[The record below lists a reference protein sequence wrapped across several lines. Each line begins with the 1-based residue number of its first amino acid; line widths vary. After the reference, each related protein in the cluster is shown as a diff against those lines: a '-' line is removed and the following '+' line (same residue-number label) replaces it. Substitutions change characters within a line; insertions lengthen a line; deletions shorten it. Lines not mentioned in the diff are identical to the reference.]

1 MSQRCSGYTR
11 QPNDF
16 YQTPAWVTLAL
27 LPHLPRQ
34 PKLVWEPASGEGAI
48 LGVLMANHIKAI
60 GTDISGGHDFLAHT
74 VLPPGVDSIIT
85 NAPFNKGPQFVRHA
99 LGLLESGRGF
109 AAMLFRTDF
118 DHAKSR
124 ASLLV

>member
-1 MSQRCSGYTR
+1 
-11 QPNDF
+11 
-16 YQTPAWVTLAL
+16 
-27 LPHLPRQ
+27 
-34 PKLVWEPASGEGAI
+34 
-48 LGVLMANHIKAI
+48 MANHIKAI
-60 GTDISGGHDFLAHT
+60 GTDISGGHDFLART

-85 NAPFNKGPQFVRHA
+85 NAPFNKGQQFVRHA

-124 ASLLV
+124 ADIFDHPAFAKKLCLRSRIVWFEREDGKKAAPSYNHSWFIF